1 MPSPQDLTQPTIKI
15 DMSTDWWDQLIKI
28 LFNKLMLASSRR
40 TEPTSS
46 KIESQ
51 EDEAD
56 EISPPANRHAAAD
69 SQKTHKPHGSKQI
82 VKRLTNHMVP
92 KEHMKKNLPDRYLLG
107 KDPTQIIGIVSHKVA
122 IEFSKNVFE
131 IINLLVESEQ
141 LDPYGDRQ
149 LMRIDRSRGLHHTM
163 QMINGSGIETYETL
177 QMKHDTFI
185 RLCATLRDN
194 YQLKQSCE
202 CSLEEA
208 VAMFRKT
215 LRHDEV
221 QREIAKNFQRAKKL

>member
-1 MPSPQDLTQPTIKI
+1 MQ
-15 DMSTDWWDQLIKI
+15 
-28 LFNKLMLASSRR
+28 
-40 TEPTSS
+40 
-46 KIESQ
+46 
-51 EDEAD
+51 
-56 EISPPANRHAAAD
+56 
-69 SQKTHKPHGSKQI
+69 
-82 VKRLTNHMVP
+82 
-92 KEHMKKNLPDRYLLG
+92 
-107 KDPTQIIGIVSHKVA
+107 KVA
-122 IEFSKNVFE
+122 IEVSKNVFE

-149 LMRIDRSRGLHHTM
+149 SMIIDRSRGLHHTM

-177 QMKHDTFI
+177 QMNHDTFI

-221 QREIAKNFQRAKKL
+221 QQEIAKNFKRAKKP